1 MEGEGVTLAVCD
13 GRGSRGERMAGLLSE
28 PATKERVAWFSLG
41 SGEVG
46 AQMEVMVVGSWLLVS
61 ALGAWLL
68 AADKE
73 GMSGEKAMS
82 SLD

>member
-1 MEGEGVTLAVCD
+1 LEGEGVTLAVCD

-46 AQMEVMVVGSWLLVS
+46 AQMEVMVVGSWLHW
-61 ALGAWLL
+61 GAWLL

-73 GMSGEKAMS
+73 GMSGGKVMS

>member
-1 MEGEGVTLAVCD
+1 MRWAGQQ
-13 GRGSRGERMAGLLSE
+13 GRANGWLLSE

-46 AQMEVMVVGSWLLVS
+46 AQMEVMVVGSWLHW
-61 ALGAWLL
+61 GAWLL

-73 GMSGEKAMS
+73 GMSGGKVMS